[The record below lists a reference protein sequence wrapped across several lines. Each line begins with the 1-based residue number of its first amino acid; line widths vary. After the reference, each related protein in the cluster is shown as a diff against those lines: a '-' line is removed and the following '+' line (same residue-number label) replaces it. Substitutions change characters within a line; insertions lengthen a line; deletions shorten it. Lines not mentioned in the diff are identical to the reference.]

1 MYQLRLMKIKN
12 IIILHLFL
20 CIVYSSSDNDI
31 ILSNMNNET
40 KWSYQYTIDDIK
52 VYKMNNDSIPIIK
65 LTKQTESLNDIF
77 KVILDINNYNQ
88 VISNKNFFTKQIN
101 IKIESDTLYGYQ
113 KISNLIP
120 FIKNRQII
128 FKLFRVNDNRLDWKL
143 LNSNDILFDEYNDN
157 YNKVLSYGA
166 GSWQIEEN
174 KLIHYYYIDPELKL
188 PDFLINKAAERSVMD
203 IFKDVLYFNQS
214 N

>member
-1 MYQLRLMKIKN
+1 MKIKN

-77 KVILDINNYNQ
+77 EVILDINNYNQ
-88 VISNKNFFTKQIN
+88 VISNKNFFTKRIN

>member
-77 KVILDINNYNQ
+77 EVILDINNYNQ
-88 VISNKNFFTKQIN
+88 VISNKNFFTKRIN